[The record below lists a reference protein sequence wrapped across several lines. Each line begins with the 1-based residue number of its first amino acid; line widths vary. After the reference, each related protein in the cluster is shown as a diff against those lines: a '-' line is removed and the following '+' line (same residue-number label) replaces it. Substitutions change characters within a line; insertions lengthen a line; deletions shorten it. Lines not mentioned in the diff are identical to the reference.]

1 MTTTHPTE
9 WTAEDSD
16 ALDVEILVNVR
27 RRTVPPLKS
36 KMNPGHRRVMA
47 TAAQVLAEK
56 GRNHHEI
63 AEHLGVTAR
72 SVQRWKKAF
81 TQSGGAA

>member
-1 MTTTHPTE
+1 MNATYPTV

-27 RRTVPPLKS
+27 RRTVPTLKS

-47 TAAQVLAEK
+47 TAAQILSGK

-63 AEHLGVTAR
+63 ADHLGVTNR
-72 SVQRWKKAF
+72 TVQRWQKAF
-81 TQSGGAA
+81 EQSGGAA

>member
-27 RRTVPPLKS
+27 RRTVPTLKS

-47 TAAQVLAEK
+47 TAAHVLAEK

-63 AEHLGVTAR
+63 AAHLGVDVR

-81 TQSGGAA
+81 AQSGGAA